1 MVAQAGS
8 DLLLKVGDGAATEA
22 FTTVGGIR
30 TTSLTFNK
38 ETVDITSIS
47 STGRWRELLAGAGVR
62 SAEMSGAGVFIDD
75 AQVETI
81 RGYFFAETIAN
92 YQMIIPDFGTVE
104 GAFEI
109 TSMEFAGEYNGE
121 VTQSIS
127 LASAGVLT
135 WTAA

>member
-8 DLLLKVGDGAATEA
+8 DLLLKVGDGAGTETFA
-22 FTTVGGIR
+22 TVGGIR

-38 ETVDITSIS
+38 ETVDITNQS

-109 TSMEFAGEYNGE
+109 TSFEFAGEYNGE

-135 WTAA
+135 FTAA